1 MTGPKEKVAANT
13 ALRRRVLIQFYKRA
27 QSVWEAF
34 GVFVLITFR
43 VQTFSLVIE
52 FLAIFMKSKMK
63 TKRKQKNLISYNRVL
78 LLVAYKCK
86 IVGP

>member
-1 MTGPKEKVAANT
+1 MTGPKEKAAANT
-13 ALRRRVLIQFYKRA
+13 ALWRRVLIQFYKRA